1 MGEPKFDQW
10 PVMNLGGGG
19 IEINPLLSNLLNDKN
34 KHKNKVKNKLK
45 NKIKWNY

>member
-1 MGEPKFDQW
+1 MGESKFDQW

-19 IEINPLLSNLLNDKN
+19 IKINLHLSNLLNDKN
-34 KHKNKVKNKLK
+34 KHKNKVKNKIK